1 MKKSA
6 LNGLKT
12 FNSEERHRQAMPDM
26 NLSIPVG
33 ADSSFAK
40 IPLRLISPNPAQPR
54 RHYSEERLQELVL
67 SIKERGVLQPIR
79 VTEVAND
86 EYRIIAGERRFRAAA
101 LAGLSEIPAIIVRG
115 QPDEQAYIDAVV
127 ENLLRE
133 NLNALDRALALS
145 QIKISLGGGFKEV
158 ARRVGLTERRVFHL
172 MGLMSLPESI
182 QNEIRMGNLNEKH
195 GRALRLLQKQPQL
208 MEALLAEIKR
218 DGLSGDAAL
227 KRSKQLY
234 GEAPPIRS
242 FSVSYR
248 SNAEL
253 QRILEEKIVE
263 LKAEESREE
272 ANNGPVE
279 KALATMGAL
288 ER

>member
-86 EYRIIAGERRFRAAA
+86 EYRIIAGKRRFRAAA

-133 NLNALDRALALS
+133 NLNGLDRALAFS

-234 GEAPPIRS
+234 GDAPPIRS

-248 SNAEL
+248 SNVEL

-272 ANNGPVE
+272 VNNGPVE

>member
-6 LNGLKT
+6 LNGLKS
-12 FNSEERHRQAMPDM
+12 FNSEERRHQAMPDM
-26 NLSIPVG
+26 NLSVPVG

-115 QPDEQAYIDAVV
+115 QSDEQAYIDAVV

-145 QIKISLGGGFKEV
+145 RIKISLGGGFKEV

-172 MGLMSLPESI
+172 MGLMNLPDSI
-182 QNEIRMGNLNEKH
+182 QNEIRVGNLNEKH
-195 GRALRLLQKQPQL
+195 GRALRLLQKQPHL
-208 MEALLAEIKR
+208 MEALLAEIKC

-253 QRILEEKIVE
+253 KHILEEKLAE
-263 LKAEESREE
+263 LQAEESREE

-279 KALATMGAL
+279 KTSATTVAL